1 MALLQAVV
9 IGLIAFIIAPG
20 YFFYFDVTPKAI
32 VLLAGTATALFCAA
46 FIGSGG
52 VRTLRFTSLLLL
64 AAASLGVS
72 TALSTNP
79 ALSLFGA
86 NWRRFGAVAQWATLL
101 FAWLVAAHTAGRP
114 DRARVIL
121 RGVSA
126 AGLVTAIYG
135 IAQYFGWDPLLP
147 AAAYHIG
154 EGIWTIVRPPGTL
167 GHASYFATW
176 LVFVIFLGLALAAS
190 ETGAFWRR
198 LAFTAAALALVAML
212 LTGTRAAILGLLAGC
227 AVWLYW
233 RGFRLTR
240 RLLALAAA
248 ILMAGA
254 VFYYSPAGWQLRSRA
269 RWSAEDP
276 WGGARLILW
285 RDSLRMGLNRLP
297 AGYGPEVFTAAF
309 PRFESRELARAY
321 PDFAHESPHNM
332 FLDALVAQG
341 IPGLLILCGLCVAGF
356 AAARRL
362 RARQSAM
369 AACLAAALA
378 AGIVSQQFTVF
389 TIPTAVIFYTTL
401 ALAIG
406 LAAEPAAPRRR
417 IPFAVGAVLAA
428 LALFYAA
435 ARITVAGHALALAQR
450 SLESGQLQE
459 AAAQYSRY
467 DRWRFPGASADLWY
481 SRALMVVAQK
491 APSPLVQLQVLAQSG
506 AAALRATRTAED
518 PFNAWYSLAALC
530 ASQNDAVGAE
540 RSLRAAVAANPNWFK
555 PHWTLAQ
562 VLLVEGRME
571 DARREAALAA
581 ELNAGKNPEVDR
593 TLEEIRARGR

>member
-1 MALLQAVV
+1 MALFQAIVV
-9 IGLIAFIIAPG
+9 GLIALIIAPG

-32 VLLAGTATALFCAA
+32 VLLAGTAAALFCAA
-46 FIGSGG
+46 WMGAGR
-52 VRTLRFTSLLLL
+52 VRILRFTSLLLL
-64 AAASLGVS
+64 TAVSLGLS

-79 ALSLFGA
+79 DLSLFGT
-86 NWRRFGAVAQWATLL
+86 NWRRFGAVTQSATLL

-147 AAAYHIG
+147 AAAYRVG

-176 LVFVIFLGLALAAS
+176 LVLVIFLSLALAALES
-190 ETGAFWRR
+190 GGFWRR
-198 LAFTAAALALVAML
+198 LALAAAALTLMAMV
-212 LTGTRAAILGLLAGC
+212 LTGTRAAILGLLAGA

-233 RGFRLTR
+233 RGLRVTR
-240 RLLALAAA
+240 RMAALAAA
-248 ILMAGA
+248 LLIAGA
-254 VFYYSPAGWQLRSRA
+254 VFYFSPAGLQLRSRA
-269 RWSAEDP
+269 RWFAEDP
-276 WGGARLILW
+276 WGGARPDLW
-285 RDSLRMGLNRLP
+285 RDSLRMALHRLP

-309 PRFESRELARAY
+309 PPFESRDLARAY

-332 FLDALVAQG
+332 FLDALVSQG
-341 IPGLLILCGLCVAGF
+341 VPGLLILCGLCFAGF
-356 AAARRL
+356 AAAWRL
-362 RARQSAM
+362 RARHGDV

-378 AGIVSQQFTVF
+378 AAIVSQQFTVF
-389 TIPTAVIFYTTL
+389 IIPTAVIFYTTL

-406 LAAEPAAPRRR
+406 LAAEPAQPRRR

-428 LALFYAA
+428 LAFMYAA
-435 ARITVAGHALALAQR
+435 ARIAVADHALALAQR
-450 SLESGQLQE
+450 GLESGQLQD

-481 SRALMVVAQK
+481 SRALIGVAQK
-491 APSPLVQLQVLAQSG
+491 ASSPLVQLQALAQSG
-506 AAALRATRTAED
+506 AAAWRATRTAED
-518 PFNAWYSLAALC
+518 PFNAWYSLAALY

-540 RSLRAAVAANPNWFK
+540 RSLRAAIAANPNWFK

-562 VLLVEGRME
+562 VLLVEGRVQE
-571 DARREAALAA
+571 AGREAALAA
-581 ELNAGKNPEVDR
+581 ELNAGKNPEVAR